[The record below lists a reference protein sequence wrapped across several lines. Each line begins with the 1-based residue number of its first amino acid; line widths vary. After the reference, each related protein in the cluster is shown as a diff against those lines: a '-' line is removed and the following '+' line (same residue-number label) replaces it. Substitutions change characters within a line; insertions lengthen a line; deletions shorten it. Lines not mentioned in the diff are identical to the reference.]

1 MSVLKRSSIKKW
13 LIGSH
18 ERKSPLSLAVYY
30 SVLIGIGFIYVYPI
44 LYMLV
49 NSFMSPADLADP
61 SISWIPSE
69 LFFGN
74 FKKAFAA
81 LDFWKSLLNS
91 LIMTVLPMLF
101 QTLVAS
107 VVGLGLQD
115 MSFRSKKCG

>member
-1 MSVLKRSSIKKW
+1 MSVLKKSSIKKW

-81 LDFWKSLLNS
+81 LDLEKSFKLAYNDRAAYALSNS
-91 LIMTVLPMLF
+91 CCVCCRVWACKI
-101 QTLVAS
+101 
-107 VVGLGLQD
+107 
-115 MSFRSKKCG
+115 

>member
-1 MSVLKRSSIKKW
+1 MDILFRRNSNTFRCVSYFAVRKREVKQIMSVLKRSSIKKW

-69 LFFGN
+69 PFFGN
-74 FKKAFAA
+74 FKRH
-81 LDFWKSLLNS
+81 LPR
-91 LIMTVLPMLF
+91 LIFGKVF
-101 QTLVAS
+101 
-107 VVGLGLQD
+107 
-115 MSFRSKKCG
+115 

>member
-1 MSVLKRSSIKKW
+1 MSVLKKSSIKKW

-91 LIMTVLPMLF
+91 LIMLSLIHI
-101 QTLVAS
+101 
-107 VVGLGLQD
+107 
-115 MSFRSKKCG
+115 